1 MVKNLPAMQEFSS
14 VQSLSC
20 VWLFATPWTA
30 ACQAS
35 LSITNSRSL
44 PKLMSTESV
53 MPSNHLILYCPLLL
67 LPSIFPSIRVFSNE
81 ELFLHWVAY
90 WVPTNLGSS
99 FSILFFA
106 FSYCSWCSQDKNME
120 VVCHSLLQWTTFCQT
135 SPPWPI
141 RLGWPHTAW
150 LSFIKLHK
158 LWSVWS
164 DWLVVCDCGF
174 SVSALWCP
182 RSVPTVLLG
191 FLLPWTWGI
200 SARLLQ
206 QSTWTVITLSD
217 YKSMFC
223 LLPLGIWKV
232 SSLEPLQ
239 QYCCENSY
247 TSSSEVT
254 DSFLLNSVI
263 PVMLHKQV
271 EQKKITTMK
280 TLQSLRLSGSC

>member
-106 FSYCSWCSQDKNME
+106 FSYCSWCSQGKNTE
-120 VVCHSLLQWTTFCQT
+120 VVCHPLLQWTILSELSSMTHPSWVVLHGMAHMFIELYNAVVHV
-135 SPPWPI
+135 I
-141 RLGWPHTAW
+141 RL
-150 LSFIKLHK
+150 
-158 LWSVWS
+158 V
-164 DWLVVCDCGF
+164 
-174 SVSALWCP
+174 
-182 RSVPTVLLG
+182 
-191 FLLPWTWGI
+191 
-200 SARLLQ
+200 
-206 QSTWTVITLSD
+206 
-217 YKSMFC
+217 
-223 LLPLGIWKV
+223 
-232 SSLEPLQ
+232 
-239 QYCCENSY
+239 
-247 TSSSEVT
+247 
-254 DSFLLNSVI
+254 SFLWLWISVCL
-263 PVMLHKQV
+263 PSD
-271 EQKKITTMK
+271 E
-280 TLQSLRLSGSC
+280 G